1 MFLNILED
9 GTLLDAHNE
18 LINFNNCLIIATAN
32 IKTKKTLGF
41 GKVKNN
47 FEDVLPKELIFRFNQ
62 LIEFKTFSHDDIYN
76 YIELNSKLDKEMIEN
91 IILESD
97 YINYGLRNIN
107 NLINEKLCK
116 VNS

>member
-1 MFLNILED
+1 M
-9 GTLLDAHNE
+9 LDSHNE
-18 LINFNNCLIIATAN
+18 LINFNNCLIIATGN
-32 IKTKKTLGF
+32 IKAKKTLGF
-41 GKVKNN
+41 GKSKNN
-47 FEDVLPKELIFRFNQ
+47 FEDVLPKELISRFNQ
-62 LIEFKTFSHDDIYN
+62 LIEFKTLEYNDIYKYIKLN
-76 YIELNSKLDKEMIEN
+76 YDLDEEMIRS